1 MAIDEDLSSPE
12 EEAPPIKSAR
22 LVPEVMKQPKPLVSA
37 KEIVLTESEE
47 ESDEPRVME
56 DEDVNMDQFTEPPTQ
71 DKKVFNNNVS
81 LDELFKVPQKKEK
94 KKKMKPAEDPIEAQP
109 VEPSVKPAKKSG
121 GLMLQFSPIPSP
133 VPPPAAESPAIGE
146 RRDSKKKKKSKNRK
160 ESKETEAVV
169 AVSGGKGSSGDQF
182 TAISSLD
189 AWLNSDSTGKV
200 SIRSKFFATIFDNLS
215 FEYNHFVLSTRSY
228 TIISTTEGLTRV
240 FLHVTVSC
248 SVFLH
253 RVVHWN
259 PVGAHTLPK
268 LLSKFAYI

>member
-56 DEDVNMDQFTEPPTQ
+56 DEDEDINMDQFTEPPSQ
-71 DKKVFNNNVS
+71 DKKVFNNM
-81 LDELFKVPQKKEK
+81 DQLFKVPQKKEK
-94 KKKMKPAEDPIEAQP
+94 KKPAEDPIEAQP

-121 GLMLQFSPIPSP
+121 GLMLHFSPIPSP

-146 RRDSKKKKKSKNRK
+146 RRDSKKKKKSKKRK

-200 SIRSKFFATIFDNLS
+200 SIRSKFFATIFDNL
-215 FEYNHFVLSTRSY
+215 EYNHVVLSTRLDHSFIYCYKHHRRSY
-228 TIISTTEGLTRV
+228 PCLLTRNSFV
-240 FLHVTVSC
+240 FYFSPQGGPLESSWST
-248 SVFLH
+248 
-253 RVVHWN
+253 
-259 PVGAHTLPK
+259 HTAK
-268 LLSKFAYI
+268 AVE